1 MKKMTKALSL
11 FLAVLMLALPLA
23 GCGAATSSAPESSET
38 EVSASQPESS
48 LPEESSKQEAEKAD
62 INIIGLKGPT
72 ALGMLQ
78 IMENNEAGQANNNY
92 HFTLVGAPDEITSK
106 LISGEVDI
114 AAVPT
119 NLASVLYNKT
129 EGGVKLLAL
138 NTLGVLYM
146 VTKNEEV
153 ASIADLK
160 GKTIYATGEGSTPQ
174 YALEYIL
181 TQNGLDPKTDVNI
194 VYKSEHAEILPL
206 MVSGEATIAL
216 LPQPFVTQALAKDA
230 DIKVALDMT
239 EEWDKCVTDGS
250 QLTMGCVVA
259 RTEFVEENKEAVD
272 RFLEEYAASV
282 EFVNGNVEDAA
293 ALSGKFDVIAE
304 AVAAK
309 AIPECNI
316 ALREGG
322 AEIEKSRRR
331 LVDRAASSKPP
342 VGLRRKIPG

>member
-11 FLAVLMLALPLA
+11 FLAVLMLVLPLA
-23 GCGAATSSAPESSET
+23 GCGAATSSAPESSENR
-38 EVSASQPESS
+38 SICQPARYP
-48 LPEESSKQEAEKAD
+48 LCRRNLLNWKREKAD

-216 LPQPFVTQALAKDA
+216 ASPAVCNTGAG
-230 DIKVALDMT
+230 
-239 EEWDKCVTDGS
+239 E
-250 QLTMGCVVA
+250 GC
-259 RTEFVEENKEAVD
+259 
-272 RFLEEYAASV
+272 
-282 EFVNGNVEDAA
+282 GHQ
-293 ALSGKFDVIAE
+293 
-304 AVAAK
+304 
-309 AIPECNI
+309 
-316 ALREGG
+316 GG
-322 AEIEKSRRR
+322 TGH
-331 LVDRAASSKPP
+331 D
-342 VGLRRKIPG
+342 

>member
-48 LPEESSKQEAEKAD
+48 LPEESSKLEAEKAD

-181 TQNGLDPKTDVNI
+181 TQNGLDPKTAI
-194 VYKSEHAEILPL
+194 RKA
-206 MVSGEATIAL
+206 M
-216 LPQPFVTQALAKDA
+216 Q
-230 DIKVALDMT
+230 
-239 EEWDKCVTDGS
+239 
-250 QLTMGCVVA
+250 
-259 RTEFVEENKEAVD
+259 
-272 RFLEEYAASV
+272 RFH
-282 EFVNGNVEDAA
+282 GQD
-293 ALSGKFDVIAE
+293 
-304 AVAAK
+304 
-309 AIPECNI
+309 
-316 ALREGG
+316 
-322 AEIEKSRRR
+322 
-331 LVDRAASSKPP
+331 
-342 VGLRRKIPG
+342 

>member
-181 TQNGLDPKTDVNI
+181 TQNGLDPKTDVD
-194 VYKSEHAEILPL
+194 H
-206 MVSGEATIAL
+206 
-216 LPQPFVTQALAKDA
+216 
-230 DIKVALDMT
+230 
-239 EEWDKCVTDGS
+239 
-250 QLTMGCVVA
+250 
-259 RTEFVEENKEAVD
+259 
-272 RFLEEYAASV
+272 
-282 EFVNGNVEDAA
+282 
-293 ALSGKFDVIAE
+293 
-304 AVAAK
+304 
-309 AIPECNI
+309 
-316 ALREGG
+316 
-322 AEIEKSRRR
+322 R
-331 LVDRAASSKPP
+331 L
-342 VGLRRKIPG
+342 

>member
-11 FLAVLMLALPLA
+11 FLAVLMLVLPLA

-48 LPEESSKQEAEKAD
+48 LPEESSKLEAEKAD

-206 MVSGEATIAL
+206 MV
-216 LPQPFVTQALAKDA
+216 
-230 DIKVALDMT
+230 
-239 EEWDKCVTDGS
+239 
-250 QLTMGCVVA
+250 
-259 RTEFVEENKEAVD
+259 R
-272 RFLEEYAASV
+272 
-282 EFVNGNVEDAA
+282 
-293 ALSGKFDVIAE
+293 
-304 AVAAK
+304 
-309 AIPECNI
+309 
-316 ALREGG
+316 
-322 AEIEKSRRR
+322 
-331 LVDRAASSKPP
+331 
-342 VGLRRKIPG
+342 